1 MTLTVH
7 TTNNMADAVDELF
20 TFDDDLEAILD
31 ILEEDEAIEEQ
42 FSAAVTDVSTISVN
56 FYLFQLSRGE
66 ITLHD
71 RKKMATITNTTRL

>member
-1 MTLTVH
+1 
-7 TTNNMADAVDELF
+7 MADAVDELF

-56 FYLFQLSRGE
+56 FYLFQL
-66 ITLHD
+66 
-71 RKKMATITNTTRL
+71 

>member
-56 FYLFQLSRGE
+56 FYLFQL
-66 ITLHD
+66 
-71 RKKMATITNTTRL
+71 

>member
-20 TFDDDLEAILD
+20 TFDDNLEAILD

-56 FYLFQLSRGE
+56 FYLFQL
-66 ITLHD
+66 
-71 RKKMATITNTTRL
+71 